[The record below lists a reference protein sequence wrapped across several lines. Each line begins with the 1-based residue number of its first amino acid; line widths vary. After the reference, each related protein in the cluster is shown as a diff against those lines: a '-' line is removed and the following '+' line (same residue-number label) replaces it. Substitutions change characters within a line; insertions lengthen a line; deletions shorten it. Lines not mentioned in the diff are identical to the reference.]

1 MTRVF
6 LGLGANLGD
15 RLANLKQAV
24 GLLNERPGIEVLR
37 SSRVYETEP
46 EGGPPQP
53 KFLNAVIEVD
63 TRLQPRKLLEACRS
77 VEDALGR
84 VRHERWGPRPID
96 IDILIYGK
104 REIEEPDL
112 VIPHPRMHDRGFVL
126 APLMELNANPQLPGG
141 RSVKGLRLP
150 PAVLHG
156 VRPFA
161 PPLPVPGS

>member
-1 MTRVF
+1 MTRAF

-46 EGGPPQP
+46 QGGPPQP

-104 REIEEPDL
+104 REI
-112 VIPHPRMHDRGFVL
+112 
-126 APLMELNANPQLPGG
+126 
-141 RSVKGLRLP
+141 
-150 PAVLHG
+150 
-156 VRPFA
+156 
-161 PPLPVPGS
+161 